1 MAQDCD
7 TAPPSSTERAIAK
20 YHVGEPRRPSLDA
33 GCGNRERGTMR
44 TLARPIGLGLAAR
57 GDVDDVVGWARQARD
72 GGLDS
77 VWIHDSYF
85 ERDAV
90 SYASTVAAG
99 LAADGDVDSLGA
111 GVGFRVALGAVN
123 PFTRHPVVLAMT
135 GSALDEVLPGRIV
148 MGLGTGLPLRLK
160 QMGIAYEPA
169 AAVTR
174 VSDAMDQLRALWAG
188 ERLPSATPGLP
199 PIQPMFP
206 PTHRI
211 PLVIAAYRRDLVE
224 LAGRKEDGYLARP
237 AESIPS
243 LRGILERLTAAAVE
257 AGRDPDSIETA
268 GYLLSLV
275 DKTRREALNRAKR
288 EPFVIYMMSVLSD
301 VSLRRAGFDRDLRD
315 RIAAAWRAEDY
326 TTAGNLLPD
335 ELLDA
340 FLLCGTRDEVA
351 AGAMAFH
358 AQAGLGLPLLQPV
371 LQEDRQIDELIAA
384 AALYAELPEPASSVA
399 ADNRAAVAGA
409 AGKSGAATAGVAG
422 VTAGAAGG
430 TAAGAVA
437 GTVLAA
443 AGTGA
448 GAPSL
453 ADDRRLGARE
463 RVRRRAGATWEI
475 LRPFAFT
482 ASAIPVIAG
491 GALAWV
497 DGAFAW
503 VPFLAALA
511 GAVLLHAGTNI
522 VNEVYDVRKGIDS
535 ITSPRASH
543 AIVKGRMT
551 ERAALITAGTAFG
564 LAIAFGVALT
574 LMRGPAIIG
583 LGLIGLVLGWGYTA
597 PPLEYKNRALGIP
610 IVFVLMGPLMVIGG
624 YFAASGDWSSTAFW
638 LAVPIGLLTAA
649 ILHGNEWR
657 DIREDTRAGIS
668 TLSARIGRRWAHYG
682 YVALVLGAYM
692 VLAVTVIAAVLPP
705 AVMLVV
711 FSLPWLAQVIR
722 SAELGATG
730 QARAIAMID
739 LQTARL
745 HLAFGTL
752 LVIGL
757 VASKAIGGG

>member
-1 MAQDCD
+1 
-7 TAPPSSTERAIAK
+7 
-20 YHVGEPRRPSLDA
+20 
-33 GCGNRERGTMR
+33 MR

-57 GDVDDVVGWARQARD
+57 GDVEEVTGWARRARD
-72 GGLDS
+72 HGLDS

-85 ERDAV
+85 ERDGV
-90 SYASTVAAG
+90 SFTTAIAQAVAADD
-99 LAADGDVDSLGA
+99 DGDEA
-111 GVGFRVALGAVN
+111 GFRVALGAAN

-135 GSALDEVLPGRIV
+135 GSALDEILPGRIV
-148 MGLGTGLPLRLK
+148 LGIGTGLPLRLK
-160 QMGIAYEPA
+160 QMGIPYEPD
-169 AAVTR
+169 AAVEQ
-174 VSDAMDQLRALWAG
+174 VSKAMDDIRALWAG

-206 PTHRI
+206 PPHRI
-211 PLVIAAYRRDLVE
+211 PLVIAAYRKEFVE
-224 LAGRKEDGYLARP
+224 LAGRKADGYLARP

-243 LRGILERLTAAAVE
+243 LRGILERLRGAATA
-257 AGRDPDSIETA
+257 AGRDPHAIETA

-326 TTAGNLLPD
+326 TSAGNLIPD

-340 FLLCGTRDEVA
+340 FMLCGTRDEVA

-358 AQAGLGLPLLQPV
+358 ARAGLGLPLLQPV

-384 AALYAELPEPASSVA
+384 AALYADLPEPAASLAIEARPV
-399 ADNRAAVAGA
+399 
-409 AGKSGAATAGVAG
+409 G
-422 VTAGAAGG
+422 VTAA
-430 TAAGAVA
+430 
-437 GTVLAA
+437 AA
-443 AGTGA
+443 AGHEAVPSGGA
-448 GAPSL
+448 PAEGDVPSL
-453 ADDRRLGARE
+453 AGDRRLGAGE
-463 RVRRRAGATWEI
+463 RVRRRAGAVWEI
-475 LRPFAFT
+475 LRPFSFT
-482 ASAIPVIAG
+482 ASGIPVIAG

-503 VPFLAALA
+503 APFLAALF

-522 VNEVYDVRKGIDS
+522 TNEVYDVRKGIDS

-551 ERAALITAGTAFG
+551 ERGALLTAGTAFG
-564 LAIAFGVALT
+564 LAIAFGLALVF
-574 LMRGPAIIG
+574 MRGPAIIV

-610 IVFVLMGPLMVIGG
+610 IVFTLMGPLMVVGG
-624 YFAASGDWSSTAFW
+624 YFAASGAWSSTAFW
-638 LAVPIGLLTAA
+638 LSVPIGLLTAA

-692 VLAVTVIAAVLPP
+692 VLAVTVIADVLPP

-752 LVIGL
+752 LVVGL